1 MLKKCA
7 YLFGYA
13 LFFSYI
19 YAYMIIKTNK
29 DICGKIWLPQ
39 IGFVYLQGKTGESP
53 NIN

>member
-13 LFFSYI
+13 PFFSYI

-53 NIN
+53 SIN